1 MKKINIEN
9 LLVVAIVLAT
19 IAGVIYLARN
29 MAFGFVLLV
38 LLAMILIGLVFFSFW
53 KHREEE
59 KYTKPRRVS
68 RWAIL
73 LTGLM
78 AAVTMGSYFY
88 PSSTKV
94 YSNNDHHAIA
104 IEGLETNR
112 SSLLLA
118 ANSNMALFDNKTLEG
133 SIELRN
139 ISTGDS
145 TATLV
150 MTGAGQPVYTLKKIK
165 KKTYCIALDGQE
177 HLHQFDANEDLE
189 LIGIDGTTAA
199 TLKISY
205 YKKWEKLKR
214 RWKANYILEYRG
226 TDGVMHTDTST
237 TNSVILKR
245 YSLASLFPGIDII
258 HGIDFTKIDLVRS
271 KTTLNNDI
279 KAKEAKNYPFI
290 VAYEN
295 GAGLSALRS
304 GDHTTHIGHQTTLN
318 IRLDNSSYTIGL
330 NSSIPQ
336 FRLCADTN
344 GMTIVRFRMPQY
356 RYLSTESLKEGE
368 DDYFTFMV
376 ASTLIDTAGNI
387 NEQLAENILLYE
399 MFDHVDNGNQMRP
412 MYMSFHRGNTRT
424 PLQVKIFDDN
434 GNDNDINVKA
444 GDILPRIATQNGAAN
459 WIVSLDNFK
468 DPDQQRPYG
477 VESPLSAKK
486 MILYIIVFTLLC
498 WAIMLFNEQERT
510 TYIEPMVYIAI
521 ITLLAIRLMLMWRVS
536 VFPPTMGIT
545 LEEFNG
551 WRTANGLLS
560 VITWCIILLPL
571 AVFLYKIWILS
582 DDTTGDIEP
591 FFKNERWDFD
601 ENKFWH
607 LIFPLKKEK
616 HITLGIMILSWTLIL
631 FLGKLLFT
639 RPWFCVGF
647 TVIYY
652 FIIDYFIHKWLGSRA
667 SDESNHSYSYFWH
680 SLANSIFASGAM
692 LICDGGYGIMFLV
705 FTMLLTS
712 IRLIDLYGAND
723 YKNGI
728 RIWGVLFFLVI
739 VSIALVR
746 IRPILTAVY
755 LGGTNAI
762 IAAAVAF
769 AAIGAILAW
778 TLGGFRRFLKQSIII
793 IALVAVVAGCAVVA
807 LQNHGGDHITNR
819 VKVLE
824 YEPGEILGHASST
837 KDMQK
842 FLEASLN
849 DWVLEEYEERGH
861 DMTAFI
867 GDKGEGYFK
876 IQPHSKVGVSWM
888 TQLSDLSVA
897 RFMIAEQSSSLPVLL
912 IAIFALLTLFSMLY
926 PADRRWAKSLLVQIP
941 LLLTIQSLFV
951 WMAVTRRFIF
961 IGQDFPM
968 ISIIARVNTYMCF
981 IGFGVWICVAI
992 AERFFLYNQGNSIEL
1007 ANGNIDNNIYN
1018 FQLRFSLFEFAF
1030 LLLAGIAIVCFGKID
1045 GRQEENTYNVEDC
1058 ANAAYNL
1065 IANPKYNSIE
1075 NLFAEY
1081 QDGLIGEANASRD
1094 NNHKIYDISRLGS
1107 HASIV
1112 RSFCQQMNYKPG
1124 ETNPNSAIDRIFE
1137 SDPTYGTFA
1146 KSAFDHYLEKQIEQN
1161 ETDNLIYV
1169 VKNRYIDEKNTKIE
1183 NVRYTFDLYTRYYVQ
1198 HLPSRLERSWRGSVL
1213 ASSTSAEDILMS
1225 TQEDGVRIYKLPST
1239 WTRQH
1244 SLIVRPSTARLSVV
1258 GKYEPRHLAG
1268 GEAYNLTDGESLIGR
1283 GAPNLAK
1290 YGSGNYIARNV
1301 IINSRAEFIYPL
1313 QNYFYWANPI
1323 SQQLRGYMNAQLAK
1337 EDFKNKGNVNKPVEL
1352 TISTTLTK
1360 NLYRAIDNGGATRGN
1375 VAVVVADGDG
1385 YVRALIDHK
1394 KRKYIINPNDS
1405 RRIQQVE
1412 DSLKR
1417 EGMLNR
1423 GREAELFFG
1432 NKALTSLDKGPGSSQ
1447 KPLVWTAVTSQYSGW
1462 EWNDLQMA
1470 CINNNLM
1477 PHGERY
1483 NALSWAGQRI
1493 DPRKN
1498 VRNEGDR
1505 GMFRSKTCDEGGGV
1519 NNVDVRTYM
1528 RSSSNYYNAIMA
1540 HIGSFTREELDA
1552 GRPRSNQ
1559 MFKRSSASWTTD
1571 LRPVHKDAYI
1581 DSIFPLLIY
1590 DNNYLIFARPLDS
1603 QHATENDALLLTGL
1617 RDNFKLPTE
1626 DLKRDTSAQNNFH
1639 PFLSGKI
1646 RNHYAYPEFA
1656 YFNNKARNGLPFEI
1670 ARDGVKMTAIGQ
1682 NTVWLVSPLA
1692 MAEMYGKLISFNR
1705 NYRLT
1710 IDCNSPVPPYAE
1722 FITDGPASRYLA
1734 MRNQQFILGLND
1746 VFTSNSGTAH
1756 GVYTNEIREELNRH
1770 GYHIYGKTG
1779 TIDKKV
1785 KDKNKPPE
1793 DHLLAVIITNRDLTQ
1808 LTSTDDYANLKFY
1821 VIYIADFNFNDK
1833 DDPISW
1839 RSNDARIINTVLQST
1854 EFKQYMEGG
1863 IQ

>member
-9 LLVVAIVLAT
+9 ILFVAIVLAT

-205 YKKWEKLKR
+205 YKKWEKLKM

-226 TDGVMHTDTST
+226 SDGVMHTDTSA

-245 YSLASLFPGIDII
+245 YSLASLFPGMDIV

-290 VAYEN
+290 VAYET
-295 GAGLSALRS
+295 GAGLSALHS
-304 GDHTTHIGHQTTLN
+304 GNRTTPIGRRTTLD

-336 FRLCADTN
+336 FRLSTDTN
-344 GMTIVRFRMPQY
+344 GMAIVRFRMPQY

-399 MFDHVDNGNQMRP
+399 MFDHADNGNQMRP

-434 GNDNDINVKA
+434 GNDNDINVEA
-444 GDILPRIATQNGAAN
+444 GDNLPRIATQNGTAS

-468 DPDQQRPYG
+468 DPDLQRPYG
-477 VESPLSAKK
+477 VEPPLSAKK
-486 MILYIIVFTLLC
+486 MILYIIVFTLVC
-498 WAIMLFNEQERT
+498 WLFMLINYHDRT

-551 WRTANGLLS
+551 WRTAGNRMTS
-560 VITWCIILLPL
+560 ITMCLVAIPFAILLYKLLFLNKRTATDP
-571 AVFLYKIWILS
+571 VF
-582 DDTTGDIEP
+582 
-591 FFKNERWDFD
+591 ERWNLD
-601 ENKFWH
+601 ENNFWH
-607 LIFPLKKEK
+607 LLFPLEK
-616 HITLGIMILSWTLIL
+616 RRHITLGILLLVWIPILIV
-631 FLGKLLFT
+631 GKLLLT
-639 RPWFCVGF
+639 SAGFCVGF

-652 FIIDYFIHKWLGSRA
+652 FVVDYIIHKWLGSRA
-667 SDESNHSYSYFWH
+667 SDDNNHSYSYFWH
-680 SLANSIFASGAM
+680 SLANNIFACGAM
-692 LICDGGYGIMFLV
+692 LICDGGYGTMFLI

-712 IRLIDLYGAND
+712 IRLIDLYGANE
-723 YKNGI
+723 YNKTSKNGI
-728 RIWGVLFFLVI
+728 RIWGVVAFLAI
-739 VSIALVR
+739 VSFALIR

-762 IAAAVAF
+762 LAAVVAF

-778 TLGGFRRFLKQSIII
+778 TLGGFRRFRTHSIII
-793 IALVAVVAGCAVVA
+793 IAIVAIGAGGAVVA

-824 YEPGEILGHASST
+824 YTPGKILGHASST

-888 TQLSDLSVA
+888 TQLSDLAVS

-912 IAIFALLTLFSMLY
+912 IAMFALLTLFSMLY
-926 PADRRWAKSLLVQIP
+926 PADRRWARSLLIQIP
-941 LLLTIQSLFV
+941 LLLTVQSLFV
-951 WMAVTRRFIF
+951 WMAVTRRFFF

-968 ISIIARVNTYMCF
+968 ISIISRVNTYMCF
-981 IGFGVWICVAI
+981 IGLGLWICVAM
-992 AERFFLYNQGNSIEL
+992 AERFFLHMQEDWNSIEL
-1007 ANGNIDNNIYN
+1007 ANGNTGNGIYN
-1018 FQLRFSLFEFAF
+1018 FQLRFSLLEFAF
-1030 LLLAGIAIVCFGKID
+1030 LVLAGIAIVCFGKID

-1058 ANAAYNL
+1058 ADAAYNL

-1081 QDGLIGEANASRD
+1081 QDGLIGEANATRD
-1094 NNHKIYDISRLGS
+1094 NNHKIHDISRLGS
-1107 HASIV
+1107 HASII

-1124 ETNPNSAIDRIFE
+1124 KNNPNSAIDRIFE

-1146 KSAFDHYLEKQIEQN
+1146 KSAFDHYLEKQLEQN
-1161 ETDNLIYV
+1161 ETDNLICV
-1169 VKNRYIDEKNTKIE
+1169 VKNRYIDEDNTNVE

-1213 ASSTSAEDILMS
+1213 SNSTSTRDILMS
-1225 TQEDGVRIYKLPST
+1225 DQESGVRIYKLPSN

-1323 SQQLRGYMNAQLAK
+1323 SQQIRGYMNAQLEK
-1337 EDFKNKGNVNKPVEL
+1337 EDFKNKDNVNKPVEL

-1360 NLYRAIDNGGATRGN
+1360 DLYRAIDNGGATRGN

-1394 KRKYIINPNDS
+1394 KKKYIINPNDS

-1423 GREAELFFG
+1423 GHEAERFFG
-1432 NKALTSLDKGPGSSQ
+1432 NKALISLDNGPGSSQ

-1462 EWNDLQMA
+1462 DWNDLQMA
-1470 CINNNLM
+1470 RINNNLM
-1477 PHGERY
+1477 PHGSSKY
-1483 NALSWAGQRI
+1483 HALSWAGQRI

-1498 VRNEGDR
+1498 VRNEEKR
-1505 GMFRSKTCDEGGGV
+1505 GMFRSITGDEGGGV
-1519 NNVDVRTYM
+1519 NNVDVRAYM
-1528 RSSSNYYNAIMA
+1528 RRSSNYYNAIMA

-1552 GRPRSNQ
+1552 GRPRSNP
-1559 MFKRSSASWTTD
+1559 MFKHSSASWTTERHAD
-1571 LRPVHKDAYI
+1571 HRDTYI
-1581 DSIFPLLIY
+1581 DSVFPLLIY
-1590 DNNYLIFARPLDS
+1590 NNNYLTFARPLDS
-1603 QHATENDALLLTGL
+1603 QHATEQDALLLTGL

-1626 DLKRDTSAQNNFH
+1626 YLKRDTSAQNNFH

-1646 RNHYAYPEFA
+1646 RNHYAYPEIS
-1656 YFNNKARNGLPFEI
+1656 YFNNKIRNGLPFEI
-1670 ARDGVKMTAIGQ
+1670 AREGVKMTAIGK
-1682 NTVWLVSPLA
+1682 NSVWLVSPLA

-1710 IDCNSPVPPYAE
+1710 IDYNSPVPPYAE

-1734 MRNQQFILGLND
+1734 MRNQLFIPGLHD
-1746 VFTSNSGTAH
+1746 VFTSTDGGTAR
-1756 GVYTNEIREELNRH
+1756 GVFTQISELGN
-1770 GYHIYGKTG
+1770 YHIYGKTG
-1779 TIDKKV
+1779 TIDGKV
-1785 KDKNKPPE
+1785 NGNAQE

-1821 VIYIADFNFNDK
+1821 VIYIADFNYSNDHMN
-1833 DDPISW
+1833 W
-1839 RSNDARIINTVLQST
+1839 RNNDARIINTVLQST